1 MQSLI
6 QEFDISRSRS
16 WKRFWRSTSGRIGL
30 VLTLGLFAIALL
42 APILRP
48 AELGITPD
56 VVSRLQPPSSTHLL
70 GTDGLGR
77 DLFTLIWYGI
87 RTSLLISLVSV
98 GIGAIFGLILGLIG
112 GYFRGLID
120 ALIRWFTEILLAF
133 PSILLAI
140 VILTIATN
148 PNLSVSFAGIT
159 LFTIRLTSLQT
170 VMLAVGIVQIP
181 IFIRLTRSIV
191 LSLREQDYIQAA
203 KAIGATTPQI
213 LIKHILPGSLAPII
227 VQASLSLGT
236 ATLEA
241 AGLGFLGLGAQPP
254 TPELGTMLAD
264 SFRGGYFLTSLWTTL
279 FPGLAIT
286 LIVLA
291 FNLLGDGLRD
301 GFDPRSQ

>member
-1 MQSLI
+1 MNNVFQT
-6 QEFDISRSRS
+6 RSVR
-16 WKRFWRSTSGRIGL
+16 RFWKSNSGKIGL
-30 VLTLGLFAIALL
+30 ILTIALLAIALF

-48 AELGITPD
+48 YNPRSNPD
-56 VVSRLQPPSSTHLL
+56 FIARLQPPSAIHLL

-77 DLFTLIWYGI
+77 DLLTLIWHGI

-98 GIGAIFGLILGLIG
+98 GLGAAIGLTLGLLA
-112 GYFRGLID
+112 GYFRGWID
-120 ALIRWFTEILLAF
+120 AIITWVTDILLAF
-133 PSILLAI
+133 PSTLLAI
-140 VILTIATN
+140 AILTVMTN
-148 PNLSVSFAGIT
+148 PNLRVTLAAWIVKISFP
-159 LFTIRLTSLQT
+159 IRLTSLQS
-170 VMLAVGIVQIP
+170 VMLAIAIVQIP
-181 IFIRLTRSIV
+181 IYIRLTRSLV
-191 LSLREQDYIQAA
+191 LSLREQDFVQAA
-203 KAIGATTPQI
+203 TAIGATAPQI
-213 LIKHILPGSLAPII
+213 ILRHILPGSITPII

-264 SFRGGYFLTSLWTTL
+264 AFRGGYSLTSPWTTI

>member
-1 MQSLI
+1 
-6 QEFDISRSRS
+6 
-16 WKRFWRSTSGRIGL
+16 
-30 VLTLGLFAIALL
+30 
-42 APILRP
+42 
-48 AELGITPD
+48 
-56 VVSRLQPPSSTHLL
+56 
-70 GTDGLGR
+70 
-77 DLFTLIWYGI
+77 YGI

-98 GIGAIFGLILGLIG
+98 GIGAAIGLFLGLIA
-112 GYFRGLID
+112 GYFRGWID
-120 ALIRWFTEILLAF
+120 ALIRWFTDILLAF

-140 VILTIATN
+140 AILTVATN
-148 PNLSVSFAGIT
+148 PNLRVSVAGIT
-159 LFTIRLTSLQT
+159 LFAIRLNSLQT

-181 IFIRLTRSIV
+181 IFIRLTRSLV

-264 SFRGGYFLTSLWTTL
+264 AFRGGYSLTSPWTTI
-279 FPGLAIT
+279 FPGLTIT

>member
-1 MQSLI
+1 MNNLF
-6 QEFDISRSRS
+6 ETRSVR
-16 WKRFWRSTSGRIGL
+16 RFWRSNSGRTGL
-30 VLTLGLFAIALL
+30 ILTIALFAIALF

-48 AELGITPD
+48 YDPGSNLDFIA
-56 VVSRLQPPSSTHLL
+56 RLQPPSLTHWL

-77 DLFTLIWYGI
+77 DLLTLIWHGV

-98 GIGAIFGLILGLIG
+98 GVGATIGLILGLLA
-112 GYFRGLID
+112 GYFRGWID
-120 ALIRWFTEILLAF
+120 AVISWVTDTLLAF
-133 PSILLAI
+133 PSTLLAI
-140 VILTIATN
+140 VLLTVTSAGRIGMTIA
-148 PNLSVSFAGIT
+148 LGIVQISFSVSF
-159 LFTIRLTSLQT
+159 TSLQT
-170 VMLAVGIVQIP
+170 VILALGIVQIP
-181 IFIRLTRSIV
+181 IYIRLTRSIV
-191 LSLREQDYIQAA
+191 LSLREQDFVQAA
-203 KAIGATTPQI
+203 IAIGATTPQI
-213 LIKHILPGSLAPII
+213 ILRHILPGSLTPII

-264 SFRGGYFLTSLWTTL
+264 AFRGGYSLTSPWTTI

-286 LIVLA
+286 IVVLA

>member
-1 MQSLI
+1 M
-6 QEFDISRSRS
+6 
-16 WKRFWRSTSGRIGL
+16 
-30 VLTLGLFAIALL
+30 LTLGLIAIALV
-42 APILRP
+42 APIFRSGEPGSNL
-48 AELGITPD
+48 D
-56 VVSRLQPPSSTHLL
+56 VISRLQPPSAVHLF

-77 DLFTLIWYGI
+77 DLLTLIWYGI
-87 RTSLLISLVSV
+87 RTSLIISLGSV
-98 GIGAIFGLILGLIG
+98 GIGATIGLFLGLIA
-112 GYFRGLID
+112 GYFRSWVD
-120 ALIRWFTEILLAF
+120 TLIRWYTDILLAF

-140 VILTIATN
+140 VILTVATN
-148 PNLSVSFAGIT
+148 RKLRVSIAGIT
-159 LFTIRLTSLQT
+159 LLAIHLNSLQT

-181 IFIRLTRSIV
+181 IFIRLTRSLV
-191 LSLREQDYIQAA
+191 LSIREQDYIQAA
-203 KAIGATTPQI
+203 KAIGATDPQI
-213 LIKHILPGSLAPII
+213 IVKHILPGSLAPII

-254 TPELGTMLAD
+254 TSELGTMLAD
-264 SFRGGYFLTSLWTTL
+264 AFRGGYFLTSPWTTI